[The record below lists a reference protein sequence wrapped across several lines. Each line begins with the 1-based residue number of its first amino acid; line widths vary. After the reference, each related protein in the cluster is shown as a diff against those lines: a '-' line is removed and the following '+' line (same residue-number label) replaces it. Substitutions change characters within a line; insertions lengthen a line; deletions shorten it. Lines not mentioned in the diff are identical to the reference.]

1 MPTNPRLCTYHIYA
15 IRLSDEVLKKPE
27 FNRRNPHYEA
37 GKPCYYI
44 GSSIYPPRERFEKH
58 MAGNRSS
65 KWVRTFG
72 LHPASKKCFVIE
84 TSDPEERYRRERE
97 YANELRLRG
106 YGIWQN

>member
-1 MPTNPRLCTYHIYA
+1 
-15 IRLSDEVLKKPE
+15 
-27 FNRRNPHYEA
+27 
-37 GKPCYYI
+37 
-44 GSSIYPPRERFEKH
+44 